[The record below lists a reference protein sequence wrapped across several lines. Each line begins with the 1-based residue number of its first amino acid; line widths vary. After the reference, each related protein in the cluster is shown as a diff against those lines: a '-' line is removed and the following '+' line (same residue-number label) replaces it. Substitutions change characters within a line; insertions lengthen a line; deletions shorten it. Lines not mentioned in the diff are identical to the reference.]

1 MQTYYFK
8 SRQDQRVYL
17 CPIPPTKEESL
28 IDTIVA
34 DNWQDARAQINA
46 EFYEHRPGYG
56 RYE

>member
-8 SRQDQRVYL
+8 SRPDQRVYL

-34 DNWQDARAQINA
+34 DNWQDARAQITS
-46 EFYEHRPGYG
+46 ELFEHREGYG
-56 RYE
+56 FYQ